1 MSGKELPWLPDFKIA
16 FTFTG
21 EYRERIVRPACEELL
36 KYGYREDDI
45 FFDEWHPEIF
55 NGVNADSIFREIYH
69 DVSQCVVV
77 LLSPNYSDKLWTGNL
92 EWPTVRALINEG
104 NHRKIC
110 LLRVDDVALNKIDG
124 LYSTRDVA
132 RPVDKMTPAEIAR
145 FIHRWYCIHVLK
157 QSPDAGS
164 AKKEQTHEP
173 AASPKKEAVS
183 LPGAAVSKPTP
194 ASEPVAGK
202 VDTRS
207 AREQADIIPENNEL
221 ILLLN
226 DNALFGSYPQTA
238 EGKRQPIEW
247 QVLKQEEDRTLLISR
262 YALDVKPYNQE
273 RTATTWGESAL
284 RSWLNGSGKNDF
296 LQTAFTAE
304 ERERICTVEVP
315 ADQNPYWSTE
325 PGRKTEDKVFLL
337 SIPEVNELL
346 TPDAARRCAPTDYV
360 KRQNL
365 LYTDNDFI
373 ANGRPACWW
382 WLRSPGSNSDSAA
395 CVHRSGAVDVLGN
408 RVNFEI
414 GVRPALWINL

>member
-110 LLRVDDVALNKIDG
+110 LLRVDDVELNKIDG

-183 LPGAAVSKPTP
+183 LPGAAVSKPAP
-194 ASEPVAGK
+194 AAE
-202 VDTRS
+202 S
-207 AREQADIIPENNEL
+207 AAVISPKRNPLTQPERAEV
-221 ILLLN
+221 
-226 DNALFGSYPQTA
+226 LFGSYPQTA
-238 EGKRQPIEW
+238 EGERRPIEW
-247 QVLKQEEDRTLLISR
+247 RVLKQEEDRALLISR

>member
-110 LLRVDDVALNKIDG
+110 LLRVDDVELNKIDG

-132 RPVDKMTPAEIAR
+132 RSVDKMTPAEIAR

-183 LPGAAVSKPTP
+183 LPGAAVSKPAP
-194 ASEPVAGK
+194 AAE
-202 VDTRS
+202 S
-207 AREQADIIPENNEL
+207 AAVIGPKRNPLTQPERAEV
-221 ILLLN
+221 
-226 DNALFGSYPQTA
+226 LFGSYPQTA
-238 EGKRQPIEW
+238 EGERRPIEW
-247 QVLKQEEDRTLLISR
+247 RVLKQEEDRALLISR
-262 YALDVKPYNQE
+262 YALDVKPYNQD
-273 RTATTWGESAL
+273 RTSTTWAESTL

-346 TPDAARRCAPTDYV
+346 SEDRARRCAPTDYA
-360 KRQNL
+360 KQHH
-365 LYTDNDFI
+365 LYTNSECT
-373 ANGRPACWW
+373 AEGRPACWW

-395 CVHRSGAVDVLGN
+395 CVDRSGAVDVLGN